1 MESEVTLD
9 NENKP
14 LPSMPLLFTSTQSQ
28 PGSPQEIKLEDS
40 RETEPAAQS
49 TPEKSENESE
59 KKSPEKESGL
69 QKEEGCDVAYIS
81 VPAEEGCDELVI
93 RANNSMQGEKRKST
107 QFNNHPPPKKKR
119 KLESFELPEGLTEE
133 PGAHYAEAYFTK
145 LKSTLDES
153 LFQSFIAILSEAQD
167 EPGGAVKLYKKVEEL
182 LHDYPELVEDFVGT
196 LKPHQALEIGK
207 FVELKFIYQSLSF
220 FRKLEGF
227 QLTKLIHALEQMSS
241 NANITYDDVKANVL
255 LLFKGHGPLAD
266 SFLHLFPNEKPP
278 TPSSIVEYEDVTEAM
293 QEEGDDGG
301 WENVRVP
308 EHQERGCLVDC
319 ACRCHAT
326 PSQPFCLACN
336 IRFIKGQA
344 YVQYGKVIRY
354 CKVHF
359 GDMSH
364 DEVLQRFNPALYSKR
379 RRKKKSIA
387 KPPPAPNDPF
397 KSELIFQDEN
407 AVISKEDIQPVSSPC
422 RITEEKVEEEDDY
435 MEEDDVSSGDK
446 SSIGDVFEDLDR
458 HSEDTEDRLIGQL
471 KNPISPLGA
480 TVDRFYFPSSLSQE
494 SLLKSREGVSEGVVI
509 DVSDIRPNGVTPH
522 VIKFETR
529 ASDDPCIKAPPS
541 PSDSILADSPRD
553 VIRDATVVFD
563 DCEIHPK
570 HEFDCIQVEGTPVI
584 IDVSDIPRCVK
595 LEEQENSN
603 SYDETPVM
611 MDVMTSEVIEADPLN
626 LDFEQA
632 KSDELKEWTR
642 QEDKMI
648 LEAFQREVGTEETFS
663 RIRNLMP
670 ARSVDQIQGRFQV
683 LMNLLE
689 KVASGS
695 HDALPN

>member
-1 MESEVTLD
+1 
-9 NENKP
+9 
-14 LPSMPLLFTSTQSQ
+14 MPLLFTSSQSQ
-28 PGSPQEIKLEDS
+28 PASPQEIRVEDV
-40 RETEPAAQS
+40 RETEPSTTIQS
-49 TPEKSENESE
+49 TPEESENESE
-59 KKSPEKESGL
+59 KKSPEKGPGL
-69 QKEEGCDVAYIS
+69 PNLDGCQMSYIS
-81 VPAEEGCDELVI
+81 APAEDECDELVV
-93 RANNSMQGEKRKST
+93 RANNSMQGEKRKSA
-107 QFNNHPPPKKKR
+107 QFNNHPSTKKKR
-119 KLESFELPEGLTEE
+119 KLEAFELPEGLTEE
-133 PGAHYAEAYFTK
+133 PGSHYADAYFTK

-167 EPGGAVKLYKKVEEL
+167 VPGGAVKLYKKVEEL

-207 FVELKFIYQSLSF
+207 FIDLKFIYQSLSF

-227 QLTKLIHALEQMSS
+227 QLTKLIHTLEQMSS
-241 NANITYDDVKANVL
+241 NDDLTYDEVKANVL

-278 TPSSIVEYEDVTEAM
+278 VPSSIAEYEDVTEAM

-308 EHQERGCLVDC
+308 EHQERGCLADC

-387 KPPPAPNDPF
+387 KPPPAQNDLF
-397 KSELIFQDEN
+397 KSELVFQDEN
-407 AVISKEDIQPVSSPC
+407 AVISKEDIQPVASPC
-422 RITEEKVEEEDDY
+422 RVSEEKTEEEDDY

-446 SSIGDVFEDLDR
+446 SSIGDMFEELDR
-458 HSEDTEDRLIGQL
+458 HSEDTEDRFIGQL

-480 TVDRFYFPSSLSQE
+480 TVDRFFFPSTLSRE
-494 SLLKSREGVSEGVVI
+494 PLFKSREGVSEGVVI

-522 VIKFETR
+522 VIKFETW

-541 PSDSILADSPRD
+541 PTDSASADSPRD

-570 HEFDCIQVEGTPVI
+570 HEFDCSQVEGTPVI
-584 IDVSDIPRCVK
+584 IDVSKIPHCGTF
-595 LEEQENSN
+595 EELENSIPHEE
-603 SYDETPVM
+603 SPVM
-611 MDVMTSEVIEADPLN
+611 MDVMTSEVIETDPQI
-626 LDFEQA
+626 DVTQA

-648 LEAFQREVGTEETFS
+648 LEAFQREIGTEETFAK
-663 RIRNLMP
+663 IRNLMP
-670 ARSVDQIQGRFQV
+670 IRSVDQIQERFQV